1 LTLDIADSPTQNI
14 IQFFPKVKEF
24 IDECLSNGGKVLV
37 HGGAGISRSA
47 ALVIAYL
54 MDVTGCT
61 STEAIKFVQKKRFC
75 IFPNEGFRQQL
86 VEYEPI
92 LSAKRNVIQNGVG
105 PSNSRKRRYEEEI
118 TAELASEMMH

>member
-1 LTLDIADSPTQNI
+1 MKD
-14 IQFFPKVKEF
+14 F
-24 IDECLSNGGKVLV
+24 IDECLSNNGKVLV

-54 MDVTGCT
+54 MDVTGCS

-86 VEYEPI
+86 AEYEPI
-92 LSAKRNVIQNGVG
+92 MQARRSMTLNASGKQVG
-105 PSNSRKRRYEEEI
+105 S
-118 TAELASEMMH
+118 